1 MHESVSFIHSQG
13 PDKPAGRIFDLISSM
28 LEVMNQRSVVNKYGH
43 DWASLPRP
51 GYEIVHLFFLGVCSS
66 AVKLVKEKDSS
77 SPDGGQD
84 GWKGMEGWKFNKR
97 ASKSQ
102 FSFLIMCYYREVL
115 GKGVRECCV
124 FLHLRGNRL
133 LVEGKIEDR
142 RKEKKIRVAVS
153 ALLVLGR
160 QSVQWTRDN
169 VYRSPK
175 LPVGCSFLS
184 R

>member
-77 SPDGGQD
+77 SPDGG
-84 GWKGMEGWKFNKR
+84 KGMEGWKFNKR

-142 RKEKKIRVAVS
+142 RKEKKS
-153 ALLVLGR
+153 A
-160 QSVQWTRDN
+160 
-169 VYRSPK
+169 
-175 LPVGCSFLS
+175 
-184 R
+184 

>member
-1 MHESVSFIHSQG
+1 MGLSAPTG
-13 PDKPAGRIFDLISSM
+13 LWISSF
-28 LEVMNQRSVVNKYGH
+28 V
-43 DWASLPRP
+43 
-51 GYEIVHLFFLGVCSS
+51 FLGVCSS
-66 AVKLVKEKDSS
+66 AVKLVKKKDSS

-102 FSFLIMCYYREVL
+102 FSFLIMCYYREEEVL

-142 RKEKKIRVAVS
+142 RKEKINPRSSQCTSRLRSTVCPMNKRQRVSLAK
-153 ALLVLGR
+153 AARRLLVPVPVI
-160 QSVQWTRDN
+160 STRLVNDALWISHN
-169 VYRSPK
+169 Y
-175 LPVGCSFLS
+175 
-184 R
+184 